1 MISSEIIAKVANDLG
16 LPKELVEKTYSAYWK
31 VIKDYIISLPLKKDL
46 SEKEFK
52 KLRPN
57 INIPSI
63 GKLYITYDRYKR
75 LKRRDEVINNIKIQK
90 DVAH

>member
-1 MISSEIIAKVANDLG
+1 MISSEIIVKVASDLE